1 MIFLA
6 LVVTVTSESKLQ
18 ACKLGVCIGVQTKLL
33 HINSVSNSGVLILS
47 LFLIFG
53 TNLTLFKTNMVG
65 FKFLC

>member
-6 LVVTVTSESKLQ
+6 LVASESQLQ

-33 HINSVSNSGVLILS
+33 HINSISNSEVLILS